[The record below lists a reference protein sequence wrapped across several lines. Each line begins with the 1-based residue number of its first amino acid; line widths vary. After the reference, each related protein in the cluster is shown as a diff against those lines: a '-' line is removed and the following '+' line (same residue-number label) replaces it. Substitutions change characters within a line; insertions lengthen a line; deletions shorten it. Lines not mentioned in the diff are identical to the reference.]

1 MKCAKNDDGL
11 TLRLKCAKIELVK
24 ANQNIPESVLF
35 KNQFQNMISRSKK
48 DVKTGHQM
56 QLIIS
61 PNQIFENGIDLPV
74 AKSCHTINA

>member
-11 TLRLKCAKIELVK
+11 TLHLKCAEIELGK

-35 KNQFQNMISRSKK
+35 KNQFQNMISRLKK

-56 QLIIS
+56 QLIIFQ
-61 PNQIFENGIDLPV
+61 NQISENGIDLPV
-74 AKSCHTINA
+74 AKNCHTINA